1 MNIAAFALKNRAVMM
16 LAALI
21 LVTYGVVSYQ
31 TMPRRADPAFTLRTC
46 QIVTQWPGAPAE
58 KVEQLVTDPLEQAVE
73 SIDEVDTITSTSRTG
88 QSVISVE
95 LQESVRADEIQQVF
109 DEIRAK
115 VANIQMPT
123 PDVEPFV
130 NSDFADTAVQLIAV
144 YQTQEGA
151 AARPYSPRE
160 LELIAETVKDQ
171 LKLVEGVASV
181 EFYGVQEEAIFI
193 EAGAA
198 EWSQVDVTVSQL
210 SDLLEARNIVAPG
223 GSLDTERTR
232 YNIHPSGEFD
242 AVDDIRR
249 VTVAADERSG
259 TPVLLSD
266 LGLTVRRG
274 YTDPARSIVRFGTP
288 DEGAR
293 EAIVIAYTMKE
304 GTNSVALGQAIS
316 QRLSDIRDRDKL
328 IPRDIGVHIVAD
340 EPTFVQEKVTGF
352 SVNVGQ
358 AILIVVIIAFL
369 MVGLRIALVM
379 AASIPIVLFSAIGLS
394 RFFGV
399 ELEQMSIAA
408 LIIALGML
416 VDNAIE
422 VCDNTHRLQR
432 EGYSRL
438 RSVTEGVRQVAFPV
452 LMATGTTVA
461 AFIPMVFMLSGNSA
475 EYIYSIPVVVSITL
489 LISWLNAM
497 TLMAVLAYWFIRPS
511 KDGKHRRT
519 PLELFGALVQ
529 RIRHPKRVPDDAKG
543 FTDLYGR
550 AAALCL
556 RFKWIT
562 LLIAF
567 AILIGSLQLPIGSQ
581 FFPQDNR
588 DILYIEVVLPEG
600 ASIAQTDAAMQTVE
614 DTLLQLGAVGGGLP
628 PDKRHPHLPQRLAAY
643 YAHAGGGAPRW
654 YLSLSPEPPTSNYAN
669 ILVRTTDARHTASLV
684 ADLRTE
690 LAGQVPGARILV
702 SELSMGPPLDSP
714 IAVRIYGNGPAT
726 DLSEIRQQAG
736 RLAEVMRDTDGTYDV
751 HDLWG
756 NLGSELYVDVD
767 TAAANLAGGLT
778 EQHVAAS
785 LQAYASGRKLTE
797 YREGDHTVPVYF
809 RLREEDRD
817 DPADLASMYVE
828 GPGGKIPI
836 GQVAEVYPRQT
847 DIKIIREDRN
857 RMIEVRSK
865 VEPGLLANSVLAD
878 MMPGIDAL
886 ADDLPPGYR
895 LEVRGEQYESS
906 KAQSSFVMS
915 FLVSFAGIVLCL
927 VIMYNGFIKPVVI
940 LLTLPLA
947 AAGSFFGLWLMDT
960 ALGFMPM
967 LGLVSLAG
975 IVLNT
980 GIIYIEFAE
989 HRFRETLAAGKP
1001 ADLAKPNEKNVA
1013 GLTRAAF
1020 HRCLVEAGKMRLL
1033 PIMLTTLTTV
1043 GGLIP
1048 LALSG
1053 GPMWEGLAY
1062 VLIFGLFIATFLTL
1076 LVLPALYAVFAETFR
1091 MQVLPPDEA
1100 APEDGKILPTTTS

>member
-1 MNIAAFALKNRAVMM
+1 MNIASFALKNRAVVM
-16 LAALI
+16 LGALI
-21 LVTYGVVSYQ
+21 LVAYGVVSYQ
-31 TMPRRADPAFTLRTC
+31 TMPRRADPAFTIRSC

-58 KVEQLVTDPLEQAVE
+58 KVEQLVTDPIEEAVE
-73 SIDEVDTITSTSRTG
+73 SIDEVDVITSTSRTG
-88 QSVISVE
+88 QSVLSVD
-95 LQESVRADEIQQVF
+95 LQDSVRADEIDQVF

-115 VANIQMPT
+115 VRGVQMPASG
-123 PDVEPFV
+123 VEPFV
-130 NSDFADTAVQLIAV
+130 NSDFSDTAVQLIAV
-144 YQTQEGA
+144 YQTREGA

-160 LELIAETVKDQ
+160 LELIAETIKDQ
-171 LKLVEGVASV
+171 LKLVDGIAGVDL
-181 EFYGVQEEAIFI
+181 YGVQDEAIYI

-198 EWSQVDVTVSQL
+198 EWSQVEVTVAQL

-223 GSLDTERTR
+223 GSLDTDRTR

-249 VTVAADERSG
+249 VAVAVDERSG
-259 TPVLLSD
+259 TPVLLTD

-274 YTDPARSIVRFGTP
+274 YTDPPRSIVRFGDP
-288 DEGAR
+288 GQGPR
-293 EAIVIAYTMKE
+293 EAIVISYTMKS
-304 GTNSVALGQAIS
+304 GANAVALGEAVR
-316 QRLSDIRDRDKL
+316 QRLGELQHRDKL
-328 IPRDIGVHIVAD
+328 IPSDIGLHIVAD
-340 EPTFVQEKVTGF
+340 EPTFVQEKVKGF
-352 SVNVGQ
+352 SANVAQ
-358 AILIVVIIAFL
+358 AIVIVVLIAFL

-379 AASIPIVLFSAIGLS
+379 AASIPIVLFSAIGIS

-432 EGYSRL
+432 EGLSRR

-461 AFIPMVFMLSGNSA
+461 AFLPMVFMLNGNSA
-475 EYIYSIPVVVSITL
+475 EYIYSIPVVVSVTL

-497 TLMAVLAYWFIRPS
+497 TLMAILAYWFIRPA
-511 KDGKHRRT
+511 KDGKHRRA
-519 PLELFGALVQ
+519 PLALFGALLQ
-529 RIRHPKRVPDDAKG
+529 RIRHPKGVPANAPG
-543 FTDLYGR
+543 FADHYGR
-550 AAALCL
+550 LAALCL
-556 RFKWIT
+556 RAKWLT
-562 LLIAF
+562 LLVAF
-567 AILIGSLQLPIGSQ
+567 AILVGSLILPVGSQ

-588 DILYIEVVLPEG
+588 DLFYIEVVLPEG

-614 DTLLQLGAVGGGLP
+614 DTLLKLGHNGGGVS
-628 PDKRHPHLPQRLAAY
+628 DKQIPQRLAGY

-669 ILVRTTDARHTASLV
+669 LLVRTTDAKHTASLV
-684 ADLRTE
+684 ADLRAE

-702 SELSMGPPLDSP
+702 SELGLGPPLDSP

-726 DLSEIRQQAG
+726 DLPQLRQQAT
-736 RLAEVMRDTDGTYDV
+736 RLADIMRATDGTYDV

-767 TAAANLAGGLT
+767 PAAANLAGGLT
-778 EQHVAAS
+778 QQHIAAS

-809 RLREEDRD
+809 RLREQDRD
-817 DPADLASMYVE
+817 DPADLAAMVVE

-836 GQVAEVYPRQT
+836 GQVAEIYPRQT
-847 DIKIIREDRN
+847 DIKIVREDRN
-857 RMIEVRSK
+857 RMIEVRAK
-865 VEPGLLANSVLAD
+865 VRPGLLANTVLAD
-878 MMPGIDAL
+878 MMADIDAL
-886 ADDLPPGYR
+886 AQDLPPGYR

-906 KAQSSFVMS
+906 QAQSSFLMS
-915 FLVSFAGIVLCL
+915 FLVSFAGIVFCL
-927 VIMYNGFIKPVVI
+927 VIMYNGFTKPVVI

-947 AAGSFFGLWLMDT
+947 AAGSLLGLWLMDT

-989 HRFRETLAAGKP
+989 QRIRETRDAGKP
-1001 ADLAKPNEKNVA
+1001 EDLAKPGERNIATLN
-1013 GLTRAAF
+1013 RAAF

-1043 GGLIP
+1043 GGLFP

-1062 VLIFGLFIATFLTL
+1062 VLIFGLLIATGLTL
-1076 LVLPALYAVFAETFR
+1076 LVLPALYAVFAEHLR
-1091 MQVLPPDEA
+1091 MQVLPPAESRKTENA
-1100 APEDGKILPTTTS
+1100 TTS

>member
-16 LAALI
+16 LVALI

-31 TMPRRADPAFTLRTC
+31 TMPRRADPAFTIRAC

-88 QSVISVE
+88 QSVIAIE
-95 LQESVRADEIQQVF
+95 LQDSVREDEIQQIF

-123 PDVEPFV
+123 PDVEPYV

-151 AARPYSPRE
+151 AARAYSPRE
-160 LELIAETVKDQ
+160 LELIAQTVKDQ
-171 LKLVEGVASV
+171 LKLIEGVASV
-181 EFYGVQEEAIFI
+181 DLYGVQEEAIFI

-210 SDLLEARNIVAPG
+210 SELLEARNIVAPG
-223 GSLDTERTR
+223 GSLDTDRTR
-232 YNIHPSGEFD
+232 YNIHPSGAFD
-242 AVDDIRR
+242 AVEDIRR

-266 LGLTVRRG
+266 LGLTVRRD
-274 YTDPARSIVRFGTP
+274 YTDPARSIVRFGAP
-288 DEGAR
+288 GEGAR

-316 QRLSDIRDRDKL
+316 QRLSEIRDRDKL

-340 EPTFVQEKVTGF
+340 EPTFVQDKVAGF
-352 SVNVGQ
+352 SVNVAQ

-379 AASIPIVLFSAIGLS
+379 AASIPIVLFSAIGLA

-432 EGYSRL
+432 EGYTRL

-461 AFIPMVFMLSGNSA
+461 AFLPMVFMLSGNSA

-511 KDGKHRRT
+511 KDGKHRRA
-519 PLELFGALVQ
+519 PLELFGAMLQ
-529 RIRHPKRVPDDAKG
+529 RIRHPKGVPSDAPG

-556 RFKWIT
+556 RGKWVT

-567 AILIGSLQLPIGSQ
+567 VILVASLQLPVGSQ

-588 DILYIEVVLPEG
+588 DILYIEIVLPEG
-600 ASIAQTDAAMQTVE
+600 ASVAQTDAAMQTVE
-614 DTLLQLGAVGGGLP
+614 GTLLELSAGGENT
-628 PDKRHPHLPQRLAAY
+628 PDRLAAY

-669 ILVRTTDARHTASLV
+669 ILVRTTDAKHTASLV
-684 ADLRTE
+684 ADLRAD
-690 LAGQVPGARILV
+690 LAGKVPGARILV
-702 SELSMGPPLDSP
+702 SQLSLGPPLDSP

-726 DLSEIRQQAG
+726 ELAQLRQQAG
-736 RLAEVMRDTDGTYDV
+736 RLADIMRGTEGTYDV

-767 TAAANLAGGLT
+767 PAAANLAGGLT

-809 RLREEDRD
+809 RLREQDRD
-817 DPADLASMYVE
+817 EPGDLASMYVE

-865 VEPGLLANSVLAD
+865 VEPGLLANTVLAD
-878 MMPGIDAL
+878 MMPKIDAL

-906 KAQSSFVMS
+906 KASSSFIMS
-915 FLVSFAGIVLCL
+915 FLVSFSGIVLCL

-989 HRFRETLAAGKP
+989 HRVRETLASAKSG
-1001 ADLAKPNEKNVA
+1001 DLAKPNEKNIA
-1013 GLTRAAF
+1013 GLTRDSF

-1062 VLIFGLFIATFLTL
+1062 VLIFGLLIATALTL

-1091 MQVLPPDEA
+1091 MQVLPPDES
-1100 APEDGKILPTTTS
+1100 APEDDNALPATTS

>member
-31 TMPRRADPAFTLRTC
+31 TMPRRADPAFTIRAC
-46 QIVTQWPGAPAE
+46 QVVTQWPGAPAE
-58 KVEQLVTDPLEQAVE
+58 KVEQLVTDPIEQAVE

-95 LQESVRADEIQQVF
+95 LQESVGGDEIQQIF

-115 VANIQMPT
+115 VANVQMPT
-123 PDVEPFV
+123 RDVEPFV

-160 LELIAETVKDQ
+160 MELIAETIKDQ

-181 EFYGVQEEAIFI
+181 ELYGVQEEAIFI

-198 EWSQVDVTVSQL
+198 EWSQVEVTVSQL
-210 SDLLEARNIVAPG
+210 ADLLEARNIVAPG
-223 GSLDTERTR
+223 GSLDTGRTR
-232 YNIHPSGEFD
+232 YNIHPSGAFD
-242 AVDDIRR
+242 AVEDIRR

-274 YTDPARSIVRFGTP
+274 YTDPARSIVRFGDP
-288 DEGAR
+288 DEGPR
-293 EAIVIAYTMKE
+293 DAIVIAYTMKA
-304 GTNSVALGQAIS
+304 GTNSVALGQAIT
-316 QRLSDIRDRDKL
+316 QRLDDIRDRDKL
-328 IPRDIGVHIVAD
+328 IPRDIGLHIVAD

-352 SVNVGQ
+352 SANVAQ

-432 EGYSRL
+432 EGVSRL

-461 AFIPMVFMLSGNSA
+461 AFLPMVFMLSGNSA

-489 LISWLNAM
+489 LVSWLNAM

-511 KDGKHRRT
+511 KDGKHRRA
-519 PLELFGALVQ
+519 PLELFGALLM
-529 RIRHPKRVPDDAKG
+529 RIRHPKGVPADAPG

-550 AAALCL
+550 AAAICI
-556 RFKWIT
+556 RAKWLT
-562 LLIAF
+562 LLVA
-567 AILIGSLQLPIGSQ
+567 AAMLVGSLMLPVGSQ

-588 DILYIEVVLPEG
+588 DLFYIEVVLPEG
-600 ASIAQTDAAMQTVE
+600 ASIAQTNAAMQTVE
-614 DTLLQLGAVGGGLP
+614 DTLLRLGDNG
-628 PDKRHPHLPQRLAAY
+628 KMSPQRLAGY

-669 ILVRTTDARHTASLV
+669 ILVRTTDARHTPTLV
-684 ADLRTE
+684 ADLRAE
-690 LAGQVPGARILV
+690 LAGKVPGARILV
-702 SELSMGPPLDSP
+702 SQLSLGPPLDSP

-726 DLSEIRQQAG
+726 DLAQLRQQAG
-736 RLAEVMRDTDGTYDV
+736 RLAEVMRGTDGTDDV

-767 TAAANLAGGLT
+767 PAAANLAGGLT

-785 LQAYASGRKLTE
+785 LQAYASGQKLTE

-865 VEPGLLANSVLAD
+865 VEPGLLANSILAD

-886 ADDLPPGYR
+886 AADLPPGYR

-906 KAQSSFVMS
+906 KASSSFIMS
-915 FLVSFAGIVLCL
+915 FLVSFAGIVMCL
-927 VIMYNGFIKPVVI
+927 VIMYNGFVKPIVI

-947 AAGSFFGLWLMDT
+947 AAGSLFGLWLMDT

-989 HRFRETLAAGKP
+989 HRIRETKAHNKP
-1001 ADLAKPNEKNVA
+1001 DDRAKPGEKNVA

-1062 VLIFGLFIATFLTL
+1062 VLIFGLLIATFLTL
-1076 LVLPALYAVFAETFR
+1076 LVLPALYAVFAENFR
-1091 MQVLPPDEA
+1091 MQVLPRGEHVIETRSATPA
-1100 APEDGKILPTTTS
+1100 ASS